1 MDEKSNIDLRD
12 YFAAQ
17 CLRKVGSFPEHLLIE
32 IDGGFREAE
41 MVRFKKYIKLVA
53 ELSYQMADALIAERN
68 KNA

>member
-17 CLRKVGSFPEHLLIE
+17 CLRKVGNFPDNLYVE
-32 IDGGFREAE
+32 IDGGLTQSEKI
-41 MVRFKKYIKLVA
+41 RFAKYTKIAA